1 MTIAANTSLRLDA
14 HSAKSKI
21 VSATGVPTVGAND
34 VAIWLGSSVP
44 QYRSQINLGILLS
57 LQAYLKSNARSGVT
71 KVHLPYTATNDTAIV
86 VNGSPGATSISIT
99 VGSTL
104 ATKQQTHFI
113 NRTLTRLFEG
123 YLELAKRV

>member
-1 MTIAANTSLRLDA
+1 MTIAANRSLRLDA

-21 VSATGVPTVGAND
+21 VIATGAPTVGVND
-34 VAIWLGSSVP
+34 VAIWFGSSVP
-44 QYRSQINLGILLS
+44 QYRSQINLGILKT
-57 LQAYLKSNARSGVT
+57 LQAYLKSNAHNGVT
-71 KVHLPYTATNDTAIV
+71 KVHLPFTAGNDTAIV
-86 VNGSPGATSISIT
+86 VNGTPGVTSISIT
-99 VGSTL
+99 VGATL

>member
-14 HSAKSKI
+14 HSAKSKV

-44 QYRSQINLGILLS
+44 QYRSQINLGILKS

-71 KVHLPYTATNDTAIV
+71 KVHLPFTAGNDTAIV
-86 VNGSPGATSISIT
+86 VNGSPGATHISIT

-113 NRTLTRLFEG
+113 NRTLERLFES
-123 YLELAKRV
+123 YLERAKRV